1 MPLPRILRI
10 FSRYQR
16 YGGEEDV
23 ARRVHA
29 ELAEVMDADWSES
42 STAEFLGKSFASRL
56 VGYVCP

>member
-10 FSRYQR
+10 FSRYQH